1 MIGPIG
7 SAEIAMLNEML
18 GVKEPGPR
26 GLAEAQ
32 AMFSPPSASLEVAIR
47 AGLPREA
54 LRRVAERL
62 GGDAERASAI
72 EHAIVPKTTLARR
85 GAGRLTREESER
97 TERLA
102 RLFVHAVAALGSE
115 EDARLFMRRG
125 HPELEGRSPLEA
137 AITEL
142 GGRRVEDIL
151 HALEYGLPV

>member
-1 MIGPIG
+1 VL
-7 SAEIAMLNEML
+7 SDLL
-18 GVKEPGPR
+18 GVNTPKAG
-26 GLAEAQ
+26 GFGEAQ
-32 AMFSPPSASLEVAIR
+32 AMFNAPASGLEDAVL

-62 GGDAERASAI
+62 GGDAERATAI

-85 GAGRLTREESER
+85 GTGRLTREESER